1 MNCKKC
7 GGKTTVIDTR
17 TSQDLDSNTVRVRKV
32 LLALDA
38 DVREHCKPGRAG
50 FRVRL
55 RHCPKCSS
63 EFATV
68 ELTEKQFKEAT
79 K

>member
-7 GGKTTVIDTR
+7 GSKTTVIDSR
-17 TSQDLDSNTVRVRKV
+17 SSEDLDSDSVRVRKV
-32 LLALDA
+32 LLAFGAEVWD
-38 DVREHCKPGRAG
+38 RCKPGKSG
-50 FRVRL
+50 FRLRL